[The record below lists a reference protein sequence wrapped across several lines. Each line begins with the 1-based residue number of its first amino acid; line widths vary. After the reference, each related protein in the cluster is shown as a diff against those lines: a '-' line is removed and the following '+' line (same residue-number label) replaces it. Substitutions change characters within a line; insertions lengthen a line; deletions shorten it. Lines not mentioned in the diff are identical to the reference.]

1 MADRAK
7 RIPDNVPGKYYVE
20 EGCIGCNLCVNT
32 APSVFA
38 MNADEKAYVAKQPE
52 EGELQDVQA
61 ALESCPVS
69 VIGDDGT

>member
-1 MADRAK
+1 MADK
-7 RIPDNVPGKYYVE
+7 TKKILDNVPGKYYVDE
-20 EGCIGCNLCVNT
+20 NCIGCNLCVNT

-38 MNADEKAYVAKQPE
+38 MNSDEKAFVQKQPE

-69 VIGDDGT
+69 AIGDDGT